1 MSFFITFLNIL
12 ATNTKLTKPL
22 QKNIFTIEK
31 QQQIK
36 TYHRKTANN
45 IKAKSKTKTK
55 NIKRKRN
62 M

>member
-22 QKNIFTIEK
+22 QKIIFTIEK

-36 TYHRKTANN
+36 TYHKKAVNN
-45 IKAKSKTKTK
+45 IKTKSKTKTK